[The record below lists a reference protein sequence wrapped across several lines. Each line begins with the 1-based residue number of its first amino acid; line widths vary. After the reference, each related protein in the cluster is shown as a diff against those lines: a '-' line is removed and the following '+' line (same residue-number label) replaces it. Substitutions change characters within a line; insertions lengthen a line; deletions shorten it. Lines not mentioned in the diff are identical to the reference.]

1 MYSAQYIGFIDFPFD
16 CTQVPR
22 RLTQNVSWHSIA
34 SWFPEIM
41 QKRLFLSND
50 NTQYQVTRP
59 NKQLWV
65 TGLTF
70 MTTETYASFF
80 MCIINIHLDVH
91 FFYFN
96 CYGNCYSFFLKTLNA
111 NGLNNY
117 SVHSTFFEFRSNTKC
132 LPLRISLDFLYSIDI
147 IVDCI

>member
-1 MYSAQYIGFIDFPFD
+1 MCIGLVCIVLSIIVYRLSIWLYTSPSQVNSKRKLALD
-16 CTQVPR
+16 CIV
-22 RLTQNVSWHSIA
+22 VSWDHVEKVI
-34 SWFPEIM
+34 
-41 QKRLFLSND
+41 LSND
-50 NTQYQVTRP
+50 NTQYQVTRL

-65 TGLTF
+65 TGLTL

-91 FFYFN
+91 FFYYN

-117 SVHSTFFEFRSNTKC
+117 SVHSTFSEFRSNTKC
-132 LPLRISLDFLYSIDI
+132 LPLRISLDF
-147 IVDCI
+147 